1 MRRQVG
7 ASHFDID
14 ATKGYATF
22 SFVDPIALD
31 WTEIAD
37 TADSAGYKVKKY
49 TVVVAGTVGTQDCEV
64 CGEKVPS
71 LKAKGTEFTFEL
83 TGDIPKPGPVRLKA
97 QASGWEEGHVT
108 FEVLEIL

>member
-22 SFVDPIALD
+22 SFVKPVALD

-37 TADSAGYKVKKY
+37 TADSAGYKVMKS
-49 TVVVAGTVGTQDCEV
+49 TVVVEGIVGTEDCEV
-64 CGEKVPS
+64 CGEKVPN
-71 LKAKGTEFTFEL
+71 LKAKGTELTFEL
-83 TGDIPKPGPVRLKA
+83 TGEVPKPGAVRLRA